1 MTADITTLR
10 AQAAQVVAQLRTGAL
25 QRMANKHMRSVAWV
39 RRFLRHNAYWRP
51 TAVLRAAKGHT
62 AS

>member
-25 QRMANKHMRSVAWV
+25 QRMANKHMRSVTWV

-51 TAVLRAAKGHT
+51 GVVLRAVQRHT